1 MNEPSPDLTRAR
13 LASQGGTPV
22 RPEFLPIA
30 LPDIG
35 PRERE
40 LVMQSLDSG
49 WITTG
54 PRTFE
59 LAEQVAR
66 LAGAKHALCVNS
78 ATGALH
84 LALEALGI
92 GPGDEVITSPYTFA
106 ATVNVIEHVR
116 ATPVLADVE
125 PDTLCLDPRGVA
137 AALTPRTRVVMTVD
151 YAGHPCDYD
160 ALRALTGPRG
170 IRIVDDAAHALGAAS
185 HGRPV
190 GSAAL
195 ADITAFSFYATKN
208 LTTGEGGAAVTDD
221 DALAERI
228 RLLSLHGMNRDAWKR
243 YGATGSWFYEVTAP
257 GWKYNL
263 SDLLAAIGVA
273 QLERFEA
280 SQRRRHELVARYQAG
295 LMEVPAVRLPGTR
308 PGMTHAW
315 HLYTIA
321 LELERLTIDRGR
333 FIEELR
339 AENIGT
345 SVHFIPIHFHPHFR
359 DSLGKGEGS
368 FPIAENA
375 YRRAITLPL
384 FTTMTDRDVDDVVQA
399 VHKVATAF
407 RA

>member
-1 MNEPSPDLTRAR
+1 MNTPTSEPGR

-22 RPEFLPIA
+22 RDTFLPIA
-30 LPDIG
+30 VPDLG

-40 LVMQSLDSG
+40 LVLQALDSG

-59 LAEQVAR
+59 LGEKVAAI
-66 LAGAKHALCVNS
+66 AGAKHAVVVNS

-84 LALEALGI
+84 LALEAMGI
-92 GPGDEVITSPYTFA
+92 GPGDEVITTPYTFV

-116 ATPVLADVE
+116 ATPVLVDVE
-125 PDTLCLDPRGVA
+125 PDTLCLDPRRVEA
-137 AALTPRTRVVMTVD
+137 AITPRTKVIMAVD

-160 ALRALTGPRG
+160 ALRALAAPRG

-195 ADITAFSFYATKN
+195 ADVTAFSFYATKN

-221 DALAERI
+221 AALAERI

-273 QLERFEA
+273 QL
-280 SQRRRHELVARYQAG
+280 
-295 LMEVPAVRLPGTR
+295 
-308 PGMTHAW
+308 
-315 HLYTIA
+315 
-321 LELERLTIDRGR
+321 
-333 FIEELR
+333 
-339 AENIGT
+339 
-345 SVHFIPIHFHPHFR
+345 
-359 DSLGKGEGS
+359 
-368 FPIAENA
+368 
-375 YRRAITLPL
+375 
-384 FTTMTDRDVDDVVQA
+384 
-399 VHKVATAF
+399 
-407 RA
+407 

>member
-1 MNEPSPDLTRAR
+1 MNTPTPESTR
-13 LASQGGTPV
+13 LASQGGAPV
-22 RPEFLPIA
+22 RERFLPIA
-30 LPDIG
+30 VPDIG

-40 LVMQSLDSG
+40 LVLQALDSG

-54 PRTFE
+54 PRAFE
-59 LAEQVAR
+59 LGEKVAAI
-66 LAGAKHALCVNS
+66 AGAKHAVVVNS

-84 LALEALGI
+84 LTLEAMGI

-116 ATPVLADVE
+116 ATPVLVDVE
-125 PDTLCLDPRGVA
+125 PDTLCLDPRCVEA
-137 AALTPRTRVVMTVD
+137 AITARTKVIMAVD

-160 ALRALTGPRG
+160 ALRALAAPRG

-195 ADITAFSFYATKN
+195 ADVTAFSFYATKN

-221 DALAERI
+221 AELADRI

-243 YGATGSWFYEVTAP
+243 YSATGSWFYEVTAP

-273 QLERFEA
+273 QLERFDA
-280 SQRRRHELVARYQAG
+280 SQRRRHEIVARYAAG
-295 LMEVPAVRLPGTR
+295 LSDFDAVRLPITR

-315 HLYTIA
+315 HLYPIA
-321 LELERLTIDRGR
+321 LNLEALTIDRAR

-339 AENIGT
+339 AEGIGT
-345 SVHFIPIHFHPHFR
+345 SVHFIPIHRHPHFR
-359 DSLGKGEGS
+359 DSLGLAEGA
-368 FPIAENA
+368 FPVAEDA
-375 YRRAITLPL
+375 YRRAVTLPL
-384 FTTMTDRDVDDVVQA
+384 FAGMTDRDADDVIVA
-399 VHKVATAF
+399 VRKVAEAF
-407 RA
+407 RR